1 MMKEGM
7 QLSLAFPRNTTTSK
21 GTVRMKFSTSGLG
34 FAILALGGCADF
46 DGQAGTSTDGFIK
59 ELPEGVLEIAAP
71 FQDLN
76 AVRIEPTDGCFVYRY
91 VGPVETT
98 YLPLR
103 SKRGNPI
110 CTRPQGVPATG

>member
-1 MMKEGM
+1 
-7 QLSLAFPRNTTTSK
+7 
-21 GTVRMKFSTSGLG
+21 MKFGMSGFGL
-34 FAILALGGCADF
+34 AILALGGCADVG
-46 DGQAGTSTDGFIK
+46 GQTRTTSDGFIK

-103 SKRGNPI
+103 SIRGNPI
-110 CTRPQGVPATG
+110 CTRPQGVSATG

>member
-1 MMKEGM
+1 M
-7 QLSLAFPRNTTTSK
+7 QFRANPSIHYDTERNS
-21 GTVRMKFSTSGLG
+21 RMKLGVSGFG
-34 FAILALGGCADF
+34 IAILTLGGCSSL
-46 DGQAGTSTDGFIK
+46 DGQTGTSTEGFIK

-110 CTRPQGVPATG
+110 CTREPGATG

>member
-1 MMKEGM
+1 
-7 QLSLAFPRNTTTSK
+7 
-21 GTVRMKFSTSGLG
+21 MKFGMSGFGL
-34 FAILALGGCADF
+34 AILALGGCADVG
-46 DGQAGTSTDGFIK
+46 GQTSTSTEGFIK

-103 SKRGNPI
+103 SIRGNPI
-110 CTRPQGVPATG
+110 CTRPQGVSATG

>member
-1 MMKEGM
+1 MKLG
-7 QLSLAFPRNTTTSK
+7 
-21 GTVRMKFSTSGLG
+21 VSGFG
-34 FAILALGGCADF
+34 IAILALGGCSSL
-46 DGQAGTSTDGFIK
+46 DGQTGTSTEGFIK

-110 CTRPQGVPATG
+110 CTREPGATG